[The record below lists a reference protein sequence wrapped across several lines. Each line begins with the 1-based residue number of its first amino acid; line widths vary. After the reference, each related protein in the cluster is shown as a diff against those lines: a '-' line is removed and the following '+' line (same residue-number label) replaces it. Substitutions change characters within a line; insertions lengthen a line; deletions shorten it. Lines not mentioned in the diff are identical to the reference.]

1 MAEEKQSRA
10 STIDEYI
17 AQHPEDVQRILNQ
30 VREVIREAAPQATE
44 RISYGMPCFYL
55 NGNLVYFAAAKNH
68 IGFYPTGSGVE
79 AFKDQF
85 EGYKWSKGAV
95 QFPMNKPI
103 PYDLITRITKF
114 RVEQNLAKGLPR
126 KKAS

>member
-1 MAEEKQSRA
+1 MAEEKKSQA
-10 STIDEYI
+10 ATIDEYI
-17 AQHPEDVQRILNQ
+17 AQFPEDVQQTLNQ
-30 VREVIREAAPQATE
+30 VREVIGQAAPQATE

-55 NGNLVYFAAAKNH
+55 NGNLVYFAAGKNY
-68 IGFYPTGSGVE
+68 IGFYPTGEGVE

-114 RVEQNLAKGLPR
+114 RVEQNLSKTASR
-126 KKAS
+126 KKPS